1 MRWFWTSWRRTLP
14 QPVHT
19 GSNLTRLSTDASL
32 VNSLQDHVP
41 NSVLAQPGRWLRSIF
56 SGDNFG
62 AWMRFL
68 CAVAG
73 LALAF
78 LAAVFSTA
86 FRESGN
92 LFATLVL
99 ASLALLLAAAVGM
112 VTVPYLARRVEARR
126 VREALDFEVT
136 KTGAAYALVVLV
148 IGIAALNTG
157 NNLLY
162 VIVAAMLAAIAVS
175 GIASA
180 LCLRGLELD
189 LKVPDHIFA
198 AVEVPATIC
207 VRNPRRWLASLSI
220 SAVPVEKEKS
230 KKKWRVVATK
240 FPVPPWRPPER
251 QWLQLPDRK
260 LHRVPVNNASG
271 VFHESA
277 YFPFVPAGTQLQA
290 DVRLKFPRRGRYQ
303 ERFSLSTKFPFAFL
317 AKTRR
322 VALAREVLIYPELT
336 SYEEII
342 ELLPA
347 LSGKREA
354 YQRGL
359 GADLYRIR
367 EYLPEDSARHV
378 DWKATAKSGALKV
391 REFARED
398 ERRLRLVF
406 DNPPPGG
413 ISSQSY
419 ERMISVAATVAWR
432 LAQQG
437 VLLSF
442 VSQDFDVS
450 GEVFSFL
457 EYLSAVQPKSA
468 PSVLEDLAN
477 STDYSLVVTAQK
489 RGTIHPAM
497 WASAYFVF
505 QE

>member
-1 MRWFWTSWRRTLP
+1 VEARIANSGTLRS
-14 QPVHT
+14 
-19 GSNLTRLSTDASL
+19 GA
-32 VNSLQDHVP
+32 
-41 NSVLAQPGRWLRSIF
+41 WLRRVF
-56 SGDNFG
+56 GGDNLG
-62 AWMRFL
+62 AWIRFVL
-68 CAVAG
+68 AVAG
-73 LALAF
+73 LGLAF
-78 LAAVFSTA
+78 VAAVFSTA
-86 FRESGN
+86 SRESGN
-92 LFATLVL
+92 LLATLVL
-99 ASLALLLAAAVGM
+99 ASLALLLATAVGLL
-112 VTVPYLARRVEARR
+112 TVPYLARRVEARR

-162 VIVAAMLAAIAVS
+162 IIVAAMLAAIAVS

-189 LKVPDHIFA
+189 LKVPEHIFA

-207 VRNPRRWLASLSI
+207 VRNPRKWLASLSI
-220 SAVPVEKEKS
+220 SAVPIEKEKS
-230 KKKWRVVATK
+230 KKKWRLVATK

-260 LHRVPVNNASG
+260 LHRILVDNSSG

-290 DVRLKFPRRGRYQ
+290 DVRLKFPKRGRYQ

-406 DNPPPGG
+406 DNPSPGA
-413 ISSQSY
+413 ISVQSY
-419 ERMISVAATVAWR
+419 ERMVSVAATVGWR

-442 VSQDFDVS
+442 VSQDFEVT

-457 EYLSAVQPKSA
+457 EYLSAVQPKSG
-468 PSVLEDLAN
+468 PSVLEDMAN

-489 RGTIHPAM
+489 RGTIHAAM
-497 WASAYFVF
+497 WATAYFVF